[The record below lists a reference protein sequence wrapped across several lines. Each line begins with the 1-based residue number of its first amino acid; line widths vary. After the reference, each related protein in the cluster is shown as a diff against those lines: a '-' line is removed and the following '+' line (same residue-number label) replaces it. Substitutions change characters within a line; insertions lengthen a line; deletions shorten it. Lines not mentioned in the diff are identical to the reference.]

1 MLISRILERLHRH
14 AFLMSVNKLIF
25 SGHLGVCHVLL
36 QLLQPVLSG
45 AAGSGVAQLG
55 LDPLQLV
62 VQLLQ
67 IVQ

>member
-1 MLISRILERLHRH
+1 
-14 AFLMSVNKLIF
+14 MSVNKLIF